1 MRLENGATL
10 EDIEQSR
17 QIIDYWVDEMQENA
31 MADVPIIIVFITKV
45 QERSLIDTMLA
56 DRDK

>member
-45 QERSLIDTMLA
+45 QERSMIDTMLA